1 LIKCNL
7 SGTPFKALADGR
19 FNQNQI
25 YNWSYTDEQLA
36 KLNWT
41 GDGFNVYEKL
51 PKLTMY
57 TYQMSPIIEGEVRR
71 GADIR
76 EDGANVDYAFDLNEF
91 FSTNASGR
99 FVYEADV
106 NKFLNALASQERY
119 PFSTP
124 ELREEL
130 PHTLWLLN
138 RVASAKALRKPLNE
152 HSVFGE
158 YEVVLAAGDGRMDDD
173 EEAVQKSYDAVKKAI
188 AEHPKT
194 ITLSVGQLTVGVT
207 IPEWSGATSVSY

>member
-71 GADIR
+71 GADIH
-76 EDGANVDYAFDLNEF
+76 EDGANVDYAFNLNEF
-91 FSTNASGR
+91 F
-99 FVYEADV
+99 Y
-106 NKFLNALASQERY
+106 KC
-119 PFSTP
+119 
-124 ELREEL
+124 
-130 PHTLWLLN
+130 
-138 RVASAKALRKPLNE
+138 
-152 HSVFGE
+152 
-158 YEVVLAAGDGRMDDD
+158 
-173 EEAVQKSYDAVKKAI
+173 
-188 AEHPKT
+188 
-194 ITLSVGQLTVGVT
+194 
-207 IPEWSGATSVSY
+207 